1 MLQIFEYIY
10 ESAKWQTIKT
20 VNLFE
25 VKGRDN
31 LGARKIHTVNT
42 YYGSVRARARTR
54 GALILRQTR
63 ARHSARCILCD
74 SRRGRIKRVHGEQR
88 SNW

>member
-42 YYGSVRARARTR
+42 YYSSVRARAR
-54 GALILRQTR
+54 
-63 ARHSARCILCD
+63 ARE
-74 SRRGRIKRVHGEQR
+74 VH
-88 SNW
+88 

>member
-31 LGARKIHTVNT
+31 LGARKIHTVNIHIT
-42 YYGSVRARARTR
+42 AAFARARARE
-54 GALILRQTR
+54 
-63 ARHSARCILCD
+63 
-74 SRRGRIKRVHGEQR
+74 VH
-88 SNW
+88 